1 LIARLRGRVLEQ
13 LEDGV
18 VLDVNGVGYLVF
30 CPARVLAFLGRTGEM
45 ADLFVET
52 QVRED
57 AITLYGFA
65 EAAERGW
72 FKALQAVQGV
82 GARSALAILGVHDS
96 DRLATAI
103 AAQDKAALAR
113 APGVGPKLAARICAE
128 LKDKAALLASGGRG
142 AVPTAAAGAA
152 PEASGLMEDALSALT
167 NLGYGRVEAFAA
179 LQTVRTAQH
188 EHAGLQQ
195 LLTAALKE
203 LAR

>member
-30 CPARVLAFLGRTGEM
+30 CPARVLALLGRAGEA
-45 ADLFVET
+45 ADLYIET

-65 EAAERGW
+65 EAAERSW

-82 GARSALAILGVHDS
+82 GARSALAILGVHDP
-96 DRLATAI
+96 DRLSAVV
-103 AAQDKAALAR
+103 AAQDKTALTR

-128 LKDKAALLASGGRG
+128 LKDKAALLGTGRG
-142 AVPTAAAGAA
+142 AAPAAVAGSAPVAAG
-152 PEASGLMEDALSALT
+152 PLEDALSALT
-167 NLGYGRVEAFAA
+167 NLGYGRSEAFAA
-179 LQTVRTAQH
+179 LQTVRSGEH
-188 EHAGLQQ
+188 EQAGLQQ
-195 LLTAALKE
+195 LLTLALKE

>member
-1 LIARLRGRVLEQ
+1 MIARLRGRVLEQ
-13 LEDGV
+13 MEDGV

-30 CPARVLAFLGRTGEM
+30 CPARVLSFLGRTGEV

-65 EAAERGW
+65 EAAERNW

-82 GARSALAILGVHDS
+82 GARSALAILGVHDA
-96 DRLATAI
+96 DRLATVI

-113 APGVGPKLAARICAE
+113 APGVGPKLAARICSE
-128 LKDKAALLASGGRG
+128 LKDKAALLGGGRG
-142 AVPTAAAGAA
+142 PSRAAEAGAA
-152 PEASGLMEDALSALT
+152 PEASGPVEDALSALT
-167 NLGYGRVEAFAA
+167 HLGYGRAEAFAA
-179 LQTVRTAQH
+179 LQAVRAAQH

-195 LLTAALKE
+195 LLTLALRE

>member
-13 LEDGV
+13 MEDGV

-30 CPARVLAFLGRTGEM
+30 CPARVLSFLGRTGDM

-65 EAAERGW
+65 EAAERNW

-82 GARSALAILGVHDS
+82 GARSALAILGVHDA
-96 DRLATAI
+96 DRLATVI

-128 LKDKAALLASGGRG
+128 LKDKAALLGTGRGGLPAASASG
-142 AVPTAAAGAA
+142 A
-152 PEASGLMEDALSALT
+152 PEASGPMEDALSALT
-167 NLGYGRVEAFAA
+167 NLGYGRAEAFAA
-179 LQTVRTAQH
+179 LQAVRTAQH
-188 EHAGLQQ
+188 EDAGLQQ
-195 LLTAALKE
+195 LLTLALKE
-203 LAR
+203 LSR